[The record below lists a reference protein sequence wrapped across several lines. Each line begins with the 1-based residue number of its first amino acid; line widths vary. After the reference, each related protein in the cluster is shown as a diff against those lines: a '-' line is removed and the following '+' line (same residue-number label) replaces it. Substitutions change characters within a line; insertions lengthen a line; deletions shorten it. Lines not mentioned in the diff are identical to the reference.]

1 MSCKLRGR
9 THGSCAHIRSVERQI
24 RGNHVLLAHLTDLLL
39 HKPRASLS
47 GRTDTLSSLTTVLNH
62 LAARTP
68 SVDCILITGNL
79 TASGRINEYLLLREV
94 LSRFPG
100 PIFLLPGNTDSRAA
114 LRSTFS
120 EHQYLGRGDGPI
132 FYSVNIFPL
141 RIISLD
147 SLVSGKIWGR
157 LGSDQIQ
164 WLNSQLSASPYRPTL
179 IALHH
184 PPFASGICSSDS
196 PQLRDAPSLGTIIR
210 RHPHVQCILCGHFH
224 RYVTSRWA
232 GTLALAAP
240 STAYQM
246 TLDFSPDAPSRISA
260 EPIGYQLIEL
270 FSEAEIIYQPIYL

>member
-100 PIFLLPGNTDSRAA
+100 PIFLLPGNTNSRAA

-164 WLNSQLSASPYRPTL
+164 WLKLATFRITIPAHSNSIASSPFRERNLLFGQPSAEGCTIPRNYHSAPPARTVHSMRP
-179 IALHH
+179 
-184 PPFASGICSSDS
+184 
-196 PQLRDAPSLGTIIR
+196 
-210 RHPHVQCILCGHFH
+210 
-224 RYVTSRWA
+224 
-232 GTLALAAP
+232 
-240 STAYQM
+240 
-246 TLDFSPDAPSRISA
+246 FSPLCD
-260 EPIGYQLIEL
+260 
-270 FSEAEIIYQPIYL
+270 